1 VTPSASPQ
9 QTAGQQRRI
18 VDAILDQLPSG
29 AIRRVEIVRL
39 VADLGLGFAAARSL
53 ADRLVGHP
61 DGLVSGHSDGPRAW
75 LHLLRRLADRL
86 PELVARPRCVR
97 CRRTEVPLRRGTGGQ
112 RCCDACYARGHVAV
126 CTLCGQARQI
136 NRRDPDGGAV
146 CPRCD
151 RRDPARW
158 ETCTACGKTTIVAA
172 RPETGPLCQNCLPR
186 RLYTCARCGRPGLPA
201 HAFTAAG
208 PICGSCYH
216 RGRVVTCGQCGTVS
230 PWVRI
235 RPDTGTALCDSCWQP
250 TAVACAVCGIAQP
263 IKRGRVRG
271 TPLCEHC
278 RAKRRT
284 RRACV
289 ECGQPRV
296 VNIRLLMGNVCN
308 LCYARL
314 RNHPAAC
321 GDCGHIRP
329 LIGRNGSGLR
339 ICGPCAGEK
348 ISFICRTCGGFAA
361 LYADGNCPTCVAR
374 QRVTQLC
381 SAATGKVHPQLQPV
395 VDALDFGGRPR
406 SIIGWIHDSGWSETL
421 GAIARTEGRITHRT
435 LDELPQTPSVAHLRA
450 VLVHLGVLEPR
461 DEEIDGTLPWLKDL
475 LGAQPGAIAA
485 VIQPY
490 ASWSVL
496 RRARRRTST
505 GTGDARRNARAR
517 ITAAVEFLTWV
528 RGRGQ
533 TLDTVTQPDID
544 EWLTAGTTTRYLL
557 RGFLVWARAR
567 RLCGNLEVPW
577 RQRQPPES
585 YLHDGRRRDLL
596 DIALHDASHPLNIR
610 VAAALVLLLGL
621 TPATIVQIRAADV
634 THRDGRTRVRIGR
647 HPLAVP
653 GTLGHLVDELAARGS
668 EPRHSIIV
676 TRSDPNPWLFP
687 GASPAGHASSGR
699 LAVQLNN
706 RLGLRVRD
714 ARNSALTTLA
724 LDMPAPVLADLL
736 GISIGT
742 AIRWSRLVNRDWT
755 DYLADRTKQVTATP
769 PCRGIAH
776 GRIATRHHYSPSPTL
791 RTAPGC

>member
-1 VTPSASPQ
+1 MTPSASPRR
-9 QTAGQQRRI
+9 TAGQHCRI

-29 AIRRVEIVRL
+29 AIRRDEIVRL

-53 ADRLVGHP
+53 ADHLVGHP
-61 DGLVSGHSDGPRAW
+61 DGLVSGRSDGPRTW

-97 CRRTEVPLRRGTGGQ
+97 CRRTEVPLRRGRDGQ
-112 RCCDACYARGHVAV
+112 RCCDACYAKGHVAV
-126 CTLCGQARQI
+126 CTRCGQGRQI

-146 CPRCD
+146 CTRCD

-158 ETCTACGKTTIVAA
+158 EKCTKCGKTAIVAA
-172 RPETGPLCQNCLPR
+172 RPETGPLCQHCLPR
-186 RLYTCARCGRPGLPA
+186 RLYTCAQCGRPGLPA
-201 HAFTAAG
+201 HAFTDAG
-208 PICGSCYH
+208 PICGTCYH
-216 RGRVVTCGQCGTVS
+216 RGRVATCSQCGTVS
-230 PWVRI
+230 PYVRI

-250 TAVACAVCGIAQP
+250 TPVTCAVCGIARP
-263 IKRGRVRG
+263 IKRGRVSG

-284 RRACV
+284 RRTCV

-296 VNIRLLMGNVCN
+296 VNIGLLMGDACN

-321 GDCGHIRP
+321 ADCRHIRP
-329 LIGRNGSGLR
+329 LIGRNGSGQR

-348 ISFICRTCGGFAA
+348 INFICRTCGGFAA
-361 LYADGNCPTCVAR
+361 LYADGNCPTCIAR

-395 VDALDFGGRPR
+395 VDALDIGGRPR

-421 GAIARTEGRITHRT
+421 SAIARTEGRITHRT

-490 ASWSVL
+490 ATWSVL

-505 GTGDARRNARAR
+505 GTSDARRNARAR

-528 RGRGQ
+528 HGRGQ

-544 EWLTAGTTTRYLL
+544 EWLTAGTTTRYLV
-557 RGFLVWARAR
+557 RGFLLWARAR

-585 YLHDGRRRDLL
+585 YLDDGRRRDLL

-610 VAAALVLLLGL
+610 VAGALVLLLGL
-621 TPATIVQIRAADV
+621 TPAAIVRIRAADV
-634 THRDGRTRVRIGR
+634 THRDGRTHVQIGR
-647 HPLAVP
+647 HPLALP
-653 GTLGHLVDELAARGS
+653 GTLGHLVDELAARGP

-687 GASPAGHASSGR
+687 GATPAGHASSGR
-699 LAVQLNN
+699 LAIQLNN

-736 GISIGT
+736 GINITT
-742 AIRWSRLVNRDWT
+742 AIRWSRLVKRDWT

-769 PCRGIAH
+769 PAGA
-776 GRIATRHHYSPSPTL
+776 
-791 RTAPGC
+791 